1 MNQPT
6 PWSVDLD
13 ISHKATTVVPVL
25 PHELQ
30 SENLQA
36 ADDQRWQLAQR
47 IAASSSFARSTLL
60 SNFLLYVCDR
70 ALSGK
75 TDEINEHQIG
85 VHVFGRRPGYNP
97 SEDNIVRSYARHL
110 RQRLDHYFETDGK
123 QEELKLS
130 IPRGK
135 YLPHFEPNRQPDAP
149 SLGEENPPEARP
161 YPKSP
166 NEALLVKPHSA
177 AGHPRFWPFGF
188 TVVALVLLA
197 SGVLAWTL
205 SRRGASSPTDT
216 SHRLWAQI
224 FDKSRQTLLVPADDG
239 IVMIQ
244 NLTKHSVNLAE
255 YISRDYVSVKSP
267 YNIDAGNMAD
277 LDQQRY
283 TSMADL
289 DTVLKF
295 SRLPEATPERFTV
308 RYARELHMEDLK
320 DSNAILIG
328 SSFSNPWVELFQKNL
343 NFDFEYQPRPN
354 ESVIINRHPLQGEQ
368 PVYQNDA
375 TAPSH
380 RTYAVIALAR
390 NLNDTG
396 WVLIIEGLT
405 MAGTQAAADILFNR
419 EAMLPVITRA
429 YTQSGQLQPFE
440 LLIETRSFGSNAP
453 QATIIASRTYPK
465 SAS

>member
-1 MNQPT
+1 MDQQP

-13 ISHKATTVVPVL
+13 TSHRTTVVAPEVQ
-25 PHELQ
+25 PDLQ
-30 SENLQA
+30 WENLHLVS
-36 ADDQRWQLAQR
+36 DQRWQLARR
-47 IAASSSFARSTLL
+47 IAASSTFARSILL

-75 TDEINEHQIG
+75 SEEISEHQIG

-110 RQRLDHYFETDGK
+110 RQRLDHYFETEGK

-135 YLPHFEPNRQPDAP
+135 YLPHFEPNRLPDP
-149 SLGEENPPEARP
+149 PHRDEENASDEQRFS
-161 YPKSP
+161 KSQREP
-166 NEALLVKPHSA
+166 LPVKPHFMAWS
-177 AGHPRFWPFGF
+177 PRFWAFGF
-188 TVVALVLLA
+188 IVVVLVLLA
-197 SGVLAWTL
+197 CGVLAWTW
-205 SRRGASSPTDT
+205 SRRGASAAADT
-216 SHRLWAQI
+216 SHPLWAQI

-244 NLTKHSVNLAE
+244 NLTNHSVNLAE
-255 YISRDYVSVKSP
+255 YISRDYVSIKSP
-267 YNIDAGNMAD
+267 YNIDARNMAD

-289 DTVLKF
+289 ETVLKF

-320 DSNAILIG
+320 DSDAILIG

-343 NFDFEYQPRPN
+343 NFEFEYQPRPN
-354 ESVIINRHPLQGEQ
+354 ESVIINRLPLQGEQ
-368 PVYQNDA
+368 SVYQNDA

-390 NLNDTG
+390 NLNDSG

-419 EAMLPVITRA
+419 EAMLPMITKA
-429 YTQSGQLQPFE
+429 HTSNGQLQPFE
-440 LLIETRSFGSNAP
+440 LLIETTSFGSNAP
-453 QATIIASRTYPK
+453 QASIIASRMYSKPT
-465 SAS
+465 S

>member
-1 MNQPT
+1 MEPQT

-13 ISHKATTVVPVL
+13 TSHKTSVVVP
-25 PHELQ
+25 ELQ
-30 SENLQA
+30 QELQWENLHPD
-36 ADDQRWQLAQR
+36 DDQRWQLARR
-47 IAASSSFARSTLL
+47 IAVSSSFARSALL

-75 TDEINEHQIG
+75 TEEISEHQIG

-97 SEDNIVRSYARHL
+97 AEDNIVRSYARHL
-110 RQRLDHYFETDGK
+110 RQRLDHYFETEGK
-123 QEELKLS
+123 QEELRLS

-135 YLPHFEPNRQPDAP
+135 YLPHFEPNRLPDVPLANEGDVSESTP
-149 SLGEENPPEARP
+149 FS
-161 YPKSP
+161 KSQRETLP
-166 NEALLVKPHSA
+166 VKPNST
-177 AGHPRFWPFGF
+177 AGRPRFWPPGF
-188 TVVALVLLA
+188 IAVALVLLA
-197 SGVLAWTL
+197 CGVLAWTL
-205 SRRGASSPTDT
+205 SRHGALGQADT
-216 SHRLWAQI
+216 SHPLWAQI

-255 YISRDYVSVKSP
+255 YISRDYVSIKSP
-267 YNIDAGNMAD
+267 YNIDAQNMAD

-295 SRLPEATPERFTV
+295 SRLPEATPEHFAV

-343 NFDFEYQPRPN
+343 NFEFVYQPRPN
-354 ESVIINRHPLQGEQ
+354 ESVIINRQPLQGEL

-405 MAGTQAAADILFNR
+405 MAGTQAATDILFNR
-419 EAMLPVITRA
+419 EAMLPVLNKA
-429 YTQSGQLQPFE
+429 HDKNGALQPFE
-440 LLIETRSFGSNAP
+440 LLIETRSFGSNSP
-453 QATIIASRTYPK
+453 QATIIASRIYSKP
-465 SAS
+465 AS

>member
-1 MNQPT
+1 MDQQP
-6 PWSVDLD
+6 PWSADLD
-13 ISHKATTVVPVL
+13 TSHRTTVVAS
-25 PHELQ
+25 ELQ
-30 SENLQA
+30 QDLQWENPHLVG
-36 ADDQRWQLAQR
+36 DRRWQLARR
-47 IAASSSFARSTLL
+47 IAASSSFSRSTLL
-60 SNFLLYVCDR
+60 SNFLLYVSDR
-70 ALSGK
+70 ALNGK
-75 TDEINEHQIG
+75 IDEISEHQIG

-110 RQRLDHYFETDGK
+110 RQRLDQYFETEGK
-123 QEELKLS
+123 QEELRLS

-135 YLPHFEPNRQPDAP
+135 YVPLFESNRVPVALPLDDEDASKVRPVAAP
-149 SLGEENPPEARP
+149 SKDGSLPPPISKAQP
-161 YPKSP
+161 
-166 NEALLVKPHSA
+166 A
-177 AGHPRFWPFGF
+177 RFWRFGLI
-188 TVVALVLLA
+188 TVALVLLA
-197 SGVLAWTL
+197 CGFLGWTFF
-205 SRRGASSPTDT
+205 RRTASVAADT
-216 SHRLWAQI
+216 SHLLWAQI
-224 FDKSRQTLLVPADDG
+224 FAKSRQTFLVPADDG

-255 YISRDYVSVKSP
+255 YISRDYVSIKSP
-267 YNIDAGNMAD
+267 YNIDAQNMAD

-289 DTVLKF
+289 NTVLKF
-295 SRLPEATPERFTV
+295 SRLPEAAPERFTV

-354 ESVIINRHPLQGEQ
+354 ESVIINRHTLQGEQ

-390 NLNDTG
+390 NLNDSG

-405 MAGTQAAADILFNR
+405 MAGTQAATDILFNR
-419 EAMLPVITRA
+419 EAMLPVITKA
-429 YTQSGQLQPFE
+429 HTQNGQLQPFE

-453 QATIIASRTYPK
+453 QATIIASRTY
-465 SAS
+465 